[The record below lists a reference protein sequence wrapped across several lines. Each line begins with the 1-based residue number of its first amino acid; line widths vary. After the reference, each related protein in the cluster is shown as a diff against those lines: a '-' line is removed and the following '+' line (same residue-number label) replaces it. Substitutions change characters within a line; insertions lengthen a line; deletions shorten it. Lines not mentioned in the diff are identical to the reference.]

1 MITFINPLTGT
12 EMLVVDERAEEYL
25 KAGYPLA
32 FRRSNEEPGAEP
44 EPIETVEPDA
54 VPEPKTEP
62 ETKTAEPKKRT
73 AAKKPVKKA
82 TTARKKK

>member
-12 EMLVVDERAEEYL
+12 ETLVVDERKEEYI
-25 KAGYPLA
+25 KAGYKLA
-32 FRRSNEEPGAEP
+32 FMGSMEPDAEP